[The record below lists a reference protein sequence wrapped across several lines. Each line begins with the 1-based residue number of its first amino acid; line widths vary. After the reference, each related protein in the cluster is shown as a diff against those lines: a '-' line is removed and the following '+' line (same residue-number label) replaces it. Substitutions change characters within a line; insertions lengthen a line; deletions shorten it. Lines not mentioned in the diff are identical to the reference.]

1 MLGDTAVAVN
11 PADERFEDKIG
22 RMLLLPLV
30 GREIPVVADEAV
42 SMEFGTGAVK
52 VTPGHD
58 PNDWEIGQRH
68 GLDVVIVLDKQAVM
82 NEEAGP
88 YQGMPAAQAREAVLR
103 DLADGGFLDH
113 TEDYTHSIGKCSR
126 CKTVVQP
133 IPSEQWW
140 VDVHREYAP
149 GTSLASAA
157 GAAVRDGRIRIVP
170 QRFEKVY
177 LNWIDNI
184 RDWCIS
190 RQLWWGHQIPV
201 WYCSCGEVIAAID
214 DPDRCPA
221 CAKGELRQDEDVLD
235 TWFSS
240 GLAPHADLGWPEDT
254 EDLRTYYPTSDMQMG
269 YDIMFFWCAR
279 MILLGLYNMRER
291 GEEGAIPFRNVL
303 FHGLIRDAGG
313 EKMTKSRGNVVDPLL
328 SAGQYG
334 ADAFRFGLLTG
345 ATLGAD
351 QRYSDERLTA
361 ARNFANKLWN
371 SARFALQKLEGQH
384 VKPPHPLDRESLAL
398 EDQWILS
405 RLEQLTLDVD
415 SLLTSFQVGEAG
427 RYIEDFLRNE
437 FCDWYIEFAKVRL
450 NAGDERPRA
459 VLAHVLDHGLR
470 LLHPI
475 MPFVTEELWQ
485 ALREHVDADLAPQ
498 LIVAWYPKSGANW
511 KDARAEAA
519 MAHVVEVNR
528 TIRNL
533 RAENRVEAGARLA
546 VYVRAGG
553 YAEALAATR
562 EGSEFTSR
570 IQLAVTGPDEP
581 LPPGEYA
588 FGRVGD
594 TEVALAL
601 PRVDAAAEIAR
612 LSKELEEAEAH
623 AARLRARLA
632 NEQFRSRAP
641 AALVDGVT
649 TTLRETEHRIEGLRA
664 RVEGLRG

>member
-1 MLGDTAVAVN
+1 
-11 PADERFEDKIG
+11 
-22 RMLLLPLV
+22 
-30 GREIPVVADEAV
+30 
-42 SMEFGTGAVK
+42 
-52 VTPGHD
+52 
-58 PNDWEIGQRH
+58 
-68 GLDVVIVLDKQAVM
+68 
-82 NEEAGP
+82 
-88 YQGMPAAQAREAVLR
+88 
-103 DLADGGFLDH
+103 
-113 TEDYTHSIGKCSR
+113 
-126 CKTVVQP
+126 
-133 IPSEQWW
+133 
-140 VDVHREYAP
+140 
-149 GTSLASAA
+149 
-157 GAAVRDGRIRIVP
+157 
-170 QRFEKVY
+170 
-177 LNWIDNI
+177 
-184 RDWCIS
+184 
-190 RQLWWGHQIPV
+190 
-201 WYCSCGEVIAAID
+201 
-214 DPDRCPA
+214 
-221 CAKGELRQDEDVLD
+221 
-235 TWFSS
+235 
-240 GLAPHADLGWPEDT
+240 
-254 EDLRTYYPTSDMQMG
+254 
-269 YDIMFFWCAR
+269 
-279 MILLGLYNMRER
+279 MRER

-384 VKPPHPLDRESLAL
+384 VKPPHPLDRERLAL

-533 RAENRVEAGARLA
+533 RAENRVEAGARLQ
-546 VYVRAGG
+546 VYLRAGG

-612 LSKELEEAEAH
+612 LSKELDEAEAH